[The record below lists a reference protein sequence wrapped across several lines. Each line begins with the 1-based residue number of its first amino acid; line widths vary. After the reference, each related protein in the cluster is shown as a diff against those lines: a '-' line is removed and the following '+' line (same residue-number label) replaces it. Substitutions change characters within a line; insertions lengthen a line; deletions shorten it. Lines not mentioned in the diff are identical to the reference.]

1 MVKENFIFIGLMV
14 IFILVFGGCA
24 TSRVERDIGNSLRQA
39 RSNQILNK
47 DAGKNLELIIGL
59 NGQVADTVMEEYRKS
74 FTAERKKA
82 EMPELTPGLGQDKE
96 DLKFRTP

>member
-1 MVKENFIFIGLMV
+1 MVKGNFIFVGLMV
-14 IFILVFGGCA
+14 IFTLVFGGCA
-24 TSRVERDIGNSLRQA
+24 TTRVERNIGNSLRQA

-47 DAGKNLELIIGL
+47 DAGKNLELVTGL

-82 EMPELTPGLGQDKE
+82 EMPELTPGLGQDKQ
-96 DLKFRTP
+96 DQKD